1 MSSRPYIVNRTA
13 STEPVGQQLGDEW
26 FNTTTNS
33 LLKQVAVN
41 GSAVTSAQVLLNIDN
56 RVVTTGNI
64 TGGNIISLGMLSTV
78 GSPTFGAFT
87 LPNID
92 GTAGQTLTTY
102 GNGVVRW
109 NTSSSGSG
117 SFQVITRT
125 SGSRTVTI
133 SAGSFGV
140 GTRNSGTR
148 QVAVT

>member
-41 GSAVTSAQVLLNIDN
+41 GSAVSSAQVLLNIN
-56 RVVTTGNI
+56 NQVLTIGNVTATGNI
-64 TGGNIISLGMLSTV
+64 QSDYFI
-78 GSPTFGAFT
+78 
-87 LPNID
+87 
-92 GTAGQTLTTY
+92 
-102 GNGVVRW
+102 GNGRLL
-109 NTSSSGSG
+109 TGIASSGGGG
-117 SFQVITRT
+117 SFQVGTRT
-125 SGSRTVTI
+125 GSRTVTI
-133 SAGSFGV
+133 SSGSFGV